1 MQAECHLEG
10 SPDACGEWS
19 VGPLVVAG
27 LLSLTPVLTSKRPQF
42 SREKLDMK
50 STEWKVASY
59 RRQRMPYHTCSSI
72 SKVKELDLVH
82 SCSQMPMF
90 YPWCL
95 WAPGSSLSTVANPT
109 TVLYVPFYV
118 LSLPPCGHPHPHRYM
133 VQWPALFSL
142 SPHAHMCLEKYL
154 VPLPF

>member
-1 MQAECHLEG
+1 MQTECHLEG

-27 LLSLTPVLTSKRPQF
+27 LLPLTPVLTSKRPQF

-50 STEWKVASY
+50 STEWKVASN
-59 RRQRMPYHTCSSI
+59 RRERMPYHTSFSI

-82 SCSQMPMF
+82 SCPQMPMF

-95 WAPGSSLSTVANPT
+95 WAPGPFLSTEATLP
-109 TVLYVPFYV
+109 LCYVFHFMSYHSHPVVTPILTRTWYNG
-118 LSLPPCGHPHPHRYM
+118 LPCSPSLLMLICVWR
-133 VQWPALFSL
+133 SI
-142 SPHAHMCLEKYL
+142 
-154 VPLPF
+154 